1 MLQCHICGPIYL
13 QRIGIRGRL
22 QERMSHVV
30 VVQLSPRPRVPEVEA
45 RVGSSGELDVGLET
59 RFEISDLQKSV
70 INSIFR

>member
-59 RFEISDLQKSV
+59 RFEISDLQNL
-70 INSIFR
+70 ILSIFR